1 MKAATTLLILTLTT
15 MNVYSQE
22 IKIRQYSTIAILAAK
37 INGSD
42 NYACTIGN
50 TIRISCS
57 LKEFLGDTPWVHHEV
72 NHTIQYRKYGTLK
85 FACKYVY
92 YWITKG
98 YKRNPFE
105 LEADKL

>member
-1 MKAATTLLILTLTT
+1 LFFER
-15 MNVYSQE
+15 V
-22 IKIRQYSTIAILAAK
+22 
-37 INGSD
+37 
-42 NYACTIGN
+42 
-50 TIRISCS
+50 
-57 LKEFLGDTPWVHHEV
+57 LGDSPWVHHEV